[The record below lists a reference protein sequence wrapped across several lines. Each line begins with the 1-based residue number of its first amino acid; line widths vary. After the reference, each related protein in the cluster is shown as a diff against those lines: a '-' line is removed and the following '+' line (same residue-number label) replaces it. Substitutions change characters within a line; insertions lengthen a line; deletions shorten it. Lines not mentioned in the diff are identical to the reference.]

1 MVLYNS
7 CNSSSLSQR
16 LHSAAAGATHYAR
29 WANLARAVG
38 LRLNRRAKA
47 LVAGSY
53 LLLPNLLVPFL
64 DVRCLHVVLVRH
76 SLLDAATAG

>member
-1 MVLYNS
+1 M
-7 CNSSSLSQR
+7 
-16 LHSAAAGATHYAR
+16 
-29 WANLARAVG
+29 G

-64 DVRCLHVVLVRH
+64 DVRCLHVVLVRLH
-76 SLLDAATAG
+76 SQHWLSAVVKPLVRFAGV